1 MTVYFTYY
9 LYHKPTGKKYYGARW
24 KPGCQPSD
32 LWTTYFTSSKHV
44 HKLIEEYG
52 KDSFDYEIRKT
63 FEDKSQCISW
73 EQKVLKRLKV
83 KTNPV
88 WLNVAIGKPSMLG
101 KSHSEETKQ
110 KMRKPKGPWSEERKL
125 AKSIEMKNKIK
136 SGTHK
141 VPTTKGTKHSQ
152 ETLDKFKSRIPWNKG
167 KKGVQIAW
175 NKGLKSI

>member
-9 LYHKPTGKKYYGARW
+9 LYHIPTGKKYYGARW

-52 KDSFDYEIRKT
+52 KDSFVYQIRKT

-73 EQKVLKRLKV
+73 EQKVLKRLKI
-83 KTNPV
+83 KTNSD
-88 WLNVAIGKPSMLG
+88 WLNIAIGKPSMLG

-110 KMRKPKGPWSEERKL
+110 KMRKPKGPWTEERKR
-125 AKSIEMKNKIK
+125 AKKEDELKKIANGKIMPSTKGLTLQVKIITCPHCNK
-136 SGTHK
+136 SGALNNMKRYH
-141 VPTTKGTKHSQ
+141 
-152 ETLDKFKSRIPWNKG
+152 LDNCKLSRH
-167 KKGVQIAW
+167 A
-175 NKGLKSI
+175 